1 MLLQFQHLSFK
12 FKLYLI
18 RYEQVITQIVD
29 KDVRMLS
36 IVHRRSID
44 ILRCAQDAFR
54 IFPDVQRCFQMFPD
68 VFGCSLDVHRS
79 FGCSLHVL

>member
-29 KDVRMLS
+29 KDVS
-36 IVHRRSID
+36 IANID
-44 ILRCAQDAFR
+44 M
-54 IFPDVQRCFQMFPD
+54 VKK
-68 VFGCSLDVHRS
+68 
-79 FGCSLHVL
+79 

>member
-1 MLLQFQHLSFK
+1 MFSDVPQMFSDIFRCFQMFSDDL
-12 FKLYLI
+12 
-18 RYEQVITQIVD
+18 
-29 KDVRMLS
+29 RMLS
-36 IVHRRSID
+36 IVHRRSLD